1 MHLLHFMKRNAYATF
16 DEVECIKWNV
26 ELHEWATFYQV
37 HGMYIYM
44 NGLHSNKSVECM
56 EYRLSQKSP
65 ILHTFF
71 DNRSPH
77 SIYSLTK
84 HPYVPYILPRK
95 SPIFHTFFDQRAL
108 YSIHSFTKEPCTPY
122 TLSQALRSIHSVTKE
137 PYISYI
143 LSQKSPIFHTF
154 FDQRALFSI
163 HSLTKE
169 PLSAIHSVTKEPLCC
184 IHSTFY
190 DVNPSAPAV
199 WCKGW
204 NIDMFIDLYIWIH
217 TFIHWLLDLSWL
229 IYTCIFRL
237 LNPWIPGFRNVNSR
251 IYLFRYM
258 DILIHSYMNP

>member
-122 TLSQALRSIHSVTKE
+122 TLSQKSPAFHTFRDQRALYFVHSFTKE
-137 PYISYI
+137 PYFPYI
-143 LSQKSPIFHTF
+143 F
-154 FDQRALFSI
+154 
-163 HSLTKE
+163 
-169 PLSAIHSVTKEPLCC
+169 
-184 IHSTFY
+184 
-190 DVNPSAPAV
+190 
-199 WCKGW
+199 
-204 NIDMFIDLYIWIH
+204 
-217 TFIHWLLDLSWL
+217 
-229 IYTCIFRL
+229 
-237 LNPWIPGFRNVNSR
+237 
-251 IYLFRYM
+251 
-258 DILIHSYMNP
+258 